1 MMRRI
6 DLLPPSYLQRR
17 RERSSLVIVA
27 VAAALVVLLL
37 IGWWFFLGLRVNDA
51 EEELRRAQDAN
62 AELDRQIQDLQRFVL
77 LENEVNAKRTSLQT
91 VMTGDIDWPG
101 ILAEIAMVIPGEVWL
116 TNLTASAGT
125 TEGATA
131 VPTETSPI
139 PLSDLEPFGRIQFQG
154 QSLSMAGVA
163 KWMLRLEGVDSFFA
177 TYLQN
182 ATAGQA
188 EGGGG
193 EVVSFGT
200 TIELTDEAA
209 SRRFQ
214 QRLAE

>member
-6 DLLPPSYLQRR
+6 DLLPPSYIQKR
-17 RERSSLVIVA
+17 RERSSLLFVGIA
-27 VAAALVVLLL
+27 TALVVLLL
-37 IGWWFFLGLRVNDA
+37 VGWWFFLGLRVNEA
-51 EEELRRAQDAN
+51 EEDLQAAQTAN
-62 AELDRQIQDLQRFVL
+62 LELDRQIQDLQRFVL
-77 LENEVNAKRTSLQT
+77 LENEVQAKRASLQT

-116 TNLTASAGT
+116 TNLTASAGV
-125 TEGATA
+125 TEGATT

-154 QSLSMAGVA
+154 ESRTMPGVA
-163 KWMLRLEGVDSFFA
+163 KWMIQLEKVESFFA

-182 ATAGQA
+182 AT
-188 EGGGG
+188 EGEGDGGI
-193 EVVSFGT
+193 ETVSFDT
-200 TIELTDEAA
+200 TIQLSDEAA

-214 QRLAE
+214 QGLGE